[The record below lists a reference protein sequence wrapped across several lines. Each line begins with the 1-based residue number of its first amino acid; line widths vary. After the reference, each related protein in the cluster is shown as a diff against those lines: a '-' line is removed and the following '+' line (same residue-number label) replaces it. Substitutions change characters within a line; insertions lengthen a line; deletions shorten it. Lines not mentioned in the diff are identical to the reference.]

1 MKIKPRR
8 VRNKSGKK
16 REILREFFVNAIAL
30 ALAKEA
36 VLVPVMVEIA
46 DGQQRKVPGY
56 YRG

>member
-8 VRNKSGKK
+8 VRSKSGRK
-16 REILREFFVNAIAL
+16 REMLREFFMNAISL

-36 VLVPVMVEIA
+36 VLVPVSAEIA
-46 DGQQRKVPGY
+46 DGVQCKVPGY